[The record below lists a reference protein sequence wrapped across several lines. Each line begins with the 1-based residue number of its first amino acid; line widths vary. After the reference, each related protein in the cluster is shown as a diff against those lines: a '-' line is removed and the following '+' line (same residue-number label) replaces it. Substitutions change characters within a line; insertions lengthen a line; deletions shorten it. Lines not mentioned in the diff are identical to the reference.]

1 MLKLQPYNLGN
12 TSEPHWEGA
21 GLANHTLILLQR
33 RASRNAQSSL
43 AEVKEKRKQKEK
55 KGKGEG
61 GNKDGRKGRK
71 IE

>member
-33 RASRNAQSSL
+33 RTSRKAQSSL
-43 AEVKEKRKQKEK
+43 AEMKEKRKQKEK
-55 KGKGEG
+55 KGKGG
-61 GNKDGRKGRK
+61 GRKQGRK
-71 IE
+71 KR